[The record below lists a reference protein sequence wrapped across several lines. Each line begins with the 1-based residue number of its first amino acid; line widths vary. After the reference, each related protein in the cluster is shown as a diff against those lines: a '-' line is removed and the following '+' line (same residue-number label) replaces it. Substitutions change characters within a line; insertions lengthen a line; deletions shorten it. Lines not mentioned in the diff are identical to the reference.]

1 METYVSSSTRGMVQI
16 VKDKTPELTWQT
28 LIAMLLFSCIA
39 TRVIT
44 GLQSRPRRVVYGE
57 PQPVRAPPYWIPW
70 LGHGFSFAMGRQRFI
85 AKAREAIKEPVF
97 SLYMGGTTHNMVLA
111 PSMVKAVFADRA
123 ASFDSFTNYVL
134 KKVFDDRGP
143 IRNMSHNDHKPFS
156 HAVSMLTREPYV
168 TDIAAAAVRRI
179 ENETPNMVSFSHS
192 IVDQSIWERTSNV
205 VLIDG
210 CDRPTCEANLFA
222 LTRNFVA
229 YITTSVLMGTAF
241 VDFYPPLLEDLWTFD
256 SQFNA
261 LLMGAPKWLPLPGI
275 SAAYAARHRLI
286 RLVTAFHT
294 AFAAWDDGRD
304 PGFDFRDLDDV
315 SEPMKERMRSWRKA
329 GFAPNA
335 SAPGDFAILWAMNVN
350 SSNIVFW
357 NLLHILA
364 DPALLSGI
372 RREIAPYVKATRLSP
387 QETGLPFTE
396 PPRLS
401 VDMDGLLNSC
411 PLLKATYYET
421 MRMDTAPF
429 SYRELTAD
437 LTLTESEEDATL
449 NGSSEPRTYNFRKG
463 EYVVIPHGAHNKD
476 PLYFPDPDR
485 FDPRRF
491 ILTDPETGK
500 ETVDLRTLRPYGGGT
515 SMCKGRGFAEREIL
529 VFTAAILSLWEIE
542 PADKAGWK
550 IPGQKPSST
559 AFLPKND
566 IRVRLSHRV

>member
-1 METYVSSSTRGMVQI
+1 
-16 VKDKTPELTWQT
+16 
-28 LIAMLLFSCIA
+28 
-39 TRVIT
+39 
-44 GLQSRPRRVVYGE
+44 
-57 PQPVRAPPYWIPW
+57 
-70 LGHGFSFAMGRQRFI
+70 
-85 AKAREAIKEPVF
+85 
-97 SLYMGGTTHNMVLA
+97 
-111 PSMVKAVFADRA
+111 MVKAVFADRA
-123 ASFDSFTNYVL
+123 ASFDSFMNYIL

-143 IRNMSHNDHKPFS
+143 IRNMSHNDHKPFY
-156 HAVSMLTREPYV
+156 HAVSMLTREPFV
-168 TDIAAAAVRRI
+168 TDIASAAVRRI
-179 ENETPNMVSFSHS
+179 ENETPNLVSFSHS

-210 CDRPTCEANLFA
+210 CNRPTCEANLFA

-286 RLVTAFHT
+286 RLVAAFHT

-329 GFAPNA
+329 GFAPSA
-335 SAPGDFAILWAMNVN
+335 SAPGDFVILWAMNVN
-350 SSNIVFW
+350 SSNVVFW

-372 RREIAPYVKATRLSP
+372 RHEIAPYVKATRLSP

-421 MRMDTAPF
+421 MRIDTAPF

-463 EYVVIPHGAHNKD
+463 EYIAIPHGAHNKD
-476 PLYFPDPDR
+476 PRYFPDPDR

-515 SMCKGRGFAEREIL
+515 TMCKGRGFAEREIL
-529 VFTAAILSLWEIE
+529 VLTAAIISLWDIE

-559 AFLPKND
+559 AFLPKKD